1 MTADTLL
8 DQAKAALRAGERE
21 TARRLLLQLT
31 EAAPERVDGW
41 LWLAAASTD
50 ADWKRTY
57 LERVLRLDPGN
68 ALALAGL
75 RALGVTPPAAPP
87 PPAPAAVAPPLPRQ
101 AAPSA
106 AREAAWP
113 LGVRRL
119 SFRPTGERSVR
130 WVWALVAL
138 LGVLIALLPLT
149 LILLRA

>member
-75 RALGVTPPAAPP
+75 RALGVTLPAAPSRS
-87 PPAPAAVAPPLPRQ
+87 PASPATTLPQAPRPAVP
-101 AAPSA
+101 
-106 AREAAWP
+106 EAALP

-119 SFRPTGERSVR
+119 TFHATGARGFRLSWTV
-130 WVWALVAL
+130 LAL
-138 LGVLIALLPLT
+138 LGALLALIPLVVT
-149 LILLRA
+149 LLRL